1 MTIIT
6 IDGVALA
13 DALTPIIPLFIGIL
27 TFLIFYYS
35 VLMIIDIIKMQNK
48 SNRYRYN
55 YATEIY
61 DKRKEEMKDNPKA
74 WSKWMDANKHICK
87 EVGYY
92 L

>member
-27 TFLIFYYS
+27 TFLIVYYS

-48 SNRYRYN
+48 SNRYN

-61 DKRKEEMKDNPKA
+61 DKRKEEMKDNPN
-74 WSKWMDANKHICK
+74 KWMDLIQ
-87 EVGYY
+87 
-92 L
+92 LSQDL

>member
-13 DALTPIIPLFIGIL
+13 DALTSIIPLFIGIL
-27 TFLIFYYS
+27 TFLIVYYL
-35 VLMIIDIIKMQNK
+35 VLMIVDIIKMQNK
-48 SNRYRYN
+48 SNKYN

-61 DKRKEEMKDNPKA
+61 DKRKEEMKDNPEA

-87 EVGYY
+87 EARYY
-92 L
+92 